1 MLRQF
6 LILAF
11 AVALGGE
18 ALPLFVA
25 APVECACAV
34 KSACCRMNMC
44 PLKAAPEQAGGTR
57 LRSCTHS
64 APAAGVAS
72 FLRWRAMAPVTS
84 VAVELSV
91 LVPAVGSDSL
101 RPLDGVW
108 FVAER
113 PPWTSFLV
121 AA

>member
-1 MLRQF
+1 MLRRF

-25 APVECACAV
+25 PPVECACAI
-34 KSACCRMNMC
+34 KSACCRLNMC
-44 PLKAAPEQAGGTR
+44 PLKARAEQTGTAR
-57 LRSCTHS
+57 LRACTHTE
-64 APAAGVAS
+64 AAAGAS
-72 FLRWRAMAPVTS
+72 SFSRWRAMAPVPAL
-84 VAVELSV
+84 AVEHPV
-91 LVPAVGSDSL
+91 LVHAVGSDSL
-101 RPLDGVW
+101 RPLDGLW

-113 PPWTSFLV
+113 PPWTSSLV